1 MKKKQNKKKNIS
13 YKLNFTGSTRIIASS
28 LSTLVDNLSEG
39 IHKIKCKYRHGNKN
53 GKDADLNTKIAS
65 AILKHNYMKK
75 QIFTV
80 T

>member
-13 YKLNFTGSTRIIASS
+13 YKLNFIGSTRIIASS

-39 IHKIKCKYRHGNKN
+39 IHKIKCKYRHDNKN

>member
-1 MKKKQNKKKNIS
+1 MKKKKKKKTNIS
-13 YKLNFTGSTRIIASS
+13 YKLNFIGSTRIIASS

-39 IHKIKCKYRHGNKN
+39 IHKIKCKYRHDNKN